1 MCVMLTLCFVLQK
14 GMMLSINS
22 TRDLSLSV
30 GKFYLPFNKSADED
44 SAVFSLPYVDSADG
58 GKLYAIFVL
67 FVWISLLPNS
77 AALILIVKI
86 SQ

>member
-1 MCVMLTLCFVLQK
+1 MSALCFVLQK

-44 SAVFSLPYVDSADG
+44 SAVFSLPYIDSADG
-58 GKLYAIFVL
+58 GKFYAIFVL
-67 FVWISLLPNS
+67 FVWISLLHNP

-86 SQ
+86 SR